1 MKRMKNR
8 DGQLTAY
15 ALLCGYVQ
23 TKTSKDSSA
32 HVKLFMEDSHYHVVI
47 TNPIG
52 GQIWE
57 VYEINELTKSRET
70 FKHFK
75 KMYL

>member
-1 MKRMKNR
+1 MKRMKNK

-23 TKTSKDSSA
+23 TKTRKDESVSI
-32 HVKLFMEDSHYHVVI
+32 KLFMENQHYHVVMSDI
-47 TNPIG
+47 LGARDWRT
-52 GQIWE
+52 
-57 VYEINELTKSRET
+57 YEMNELTIARET

-75 KMYL
+75 KIYL

>member
-1 MKRMKNR
+1 MKRMENK

-23 TKTSKDSSA
+23 KVERDDKT
-32 HVKLFMEDSHYHVVI
+32 VTLFMEHQHYHVI
-47 TNPIG
+47 YFDHETG
-52 GQIWE
+52 ERDWRT
-57 VYEINELTKSRET
+57 YEINELTIARET

-75 KMYL
+75 KIYL